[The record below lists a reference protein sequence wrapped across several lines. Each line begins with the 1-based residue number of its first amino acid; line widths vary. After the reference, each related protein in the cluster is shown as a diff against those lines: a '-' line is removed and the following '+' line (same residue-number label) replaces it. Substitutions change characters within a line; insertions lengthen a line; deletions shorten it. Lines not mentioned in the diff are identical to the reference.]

1 MFSLNHMNPFNH
13 VRHVGHQA
21 QQTVGKVTSRIDSAV
36 SNLRSRIGS
45 NHSTPSTSSIPS
57 TQNSQEDFEDVYV
70 MRSFFPSIGG

>member
-13 VRHVGHQA
+13 VRHIGHQA
-21 QQTVGKVTSRIDSAV
+21 QQTVGQVTSRIDSAV

-45 NHSTPSTSSIPS
+45 NHSTPSVPS

-70 MRSFFPSIGG
+70 MRSFFPSSGG